1 MGAIAIYILTE
12 GQRRAT
18 EIAYP
23 DAHVV
28 FGGEFQPMSVQVTG
42 SVACVPFAVAFI
54 ALQELNA
61 INLYSVHGL
70 KRRFRS
76 IIQYLATLLMN
87 VLCQATILWYY
98 TYNL

>member
-1 MGAIAIYILTE
+1 M
-12 GQRRAT
+12 
-18 EIAYP
+18 
-23 DAHVV
+23 

-42 SVACVPFAVAFI
+42 SVACIPFAVALS

-76 IIQYLATLLMN
+76 IIQYLATLLTDA
-87 VLCQATILWYY
+87 LCRGMFL
-98 TYNL
+98 